1 MLTLSDKNIE
11 ILGLKNQSLLYHLV
25 NVSNLNKKWSQ
36 ENFLEIEIKKSFIRG
51 ELRYSK
57 EGSDI
62 ANSISQII
70 KKNQIL
76 DGYNFFTNIYPMIH
90 LSNDLSEKSNLHFD
104 QHDNNDLFTCWF
116 SITKN
121 YYNPISILKFSN
133 KKFKKILSK
142 IPFPNYFL
150 KHINPKI
157 GYINLWDG
165 HNLHKGN
172 LNLSENISC
181 AYQMKFSKKKYIFD
195 YSEKIESN
203 INPKTNLDSNQYLKS
218 FQKLNYLVTSLNE
231 INLKDNDYDSIF
243 DLLKKNL
250 SKQFN
255 KKNEKISF
263 SLSVLAQR
271 LMTHGKKFNV
281 KNCDQK
287 VLLLD
292 ICSILLGSENL
303 ISLDRLC
310 KRLIYNNVMNLDIL
324 YNSDFLNCIPKNSY
338 EWIEILKNNKYE

>member
-1 MLTLSDKNIE
+1 MLTVSDKNIE

-25 NVSNLNKKWSQ
+25 KVSELNKRWSQ
-36 ENFLEIEIKKSFIRG
+36 EKFLEIEIKKSFIRG

-62 ANSISQII
+62 ANNIGQII

-76 DGYNFFTNIYPMIH
+76 NGYNFFTNIYPMIH
-90 LSNDLSEKSNLHFD
+90 LSNDLSERSNLHFD
-104 QHDNNDLFTCWF
+104 QHDDNDLFTCWF
-116 SITKN
+116 SITNN

-133 KKFKKILSK
+133 KKLKKILSK

-150 KHINPKI
+150 KQINPKI
-157 GYINLWDG
+157 GFINLWDG

-172 LNLSENISC
+172 LNSSENISC
-181 AYQMKFSKKKYIFD
+181 AYQIKFSKKKYIFD
-195 YSEKIESN
+195 YSNKIESN
-203 INPKTNLDSNQYLKS
+203 INPKTTLDSNDYLKS
-218 FQKLNYLVTSLNE
+218 FQQLNE
-231 INLKDNDYDSIF
+231 LVISIDQINFKDTDYNSVF
-243 DLLKKNL
+243 DLVKKNL
-250 SKQFN
+250 SRQFN

-281 KNCDQK
+281 KNYDQK

-310 KRLIYNNVMNLDIL
+310 KRLIYNNIMNLDIL
-324 YNSDFLNCIPKNSY
+324 YKSDFLNCVPKNSY
-338 EWIEILKNNKYE
+338 ELIEILKNNKYE